1 MPVNVEPTIDKPIP
15 RNAYPERG
23 EDAVARAKI
32 AGNTALLLEELGASF
47 DMTAEDNAKAAE
59 MFDALS
65 KSAEVT
71 EREKQ
76 LKNPGFAVSLYRYIN
91 DYERQ
96 IVQDKIQVRTIVTN
110 RLLEI
115 SESEDH
121 KVALKA
127 LELLGKA
134 SDLFTER
141 SEITITHQTSTELKS
156 ALREKIRLLME
167 MNTVDVT
174 PVPQKIENEP
184 DNDVVDVES
193 YDSSDD

>member
-15 RNAYPERG
+15 SHAYPERG

-59 MFDALS
+59 MFDTLS
-65 KSAEVT
+65 KTAEVT

-96 IVQDKIQVRTIVTN
+96 IIQDKVQVRTIVTN

-167 MNTVDVT
+167 MNTVDIT
-174 PVPQKIENEP
+174 PEPQMIENEVE
-184 DNDVVDVES
+184 NDVIDVES
-193 YDSSDD
+193 YDDND

>member
-1 MPVNVEPTIDKPIP
+1 MPVNVEPTLDKPVP
-15 RNAYPERG
+15 SFAYPQRG
-23 EDAVARAKI
+23 EDELARAKI
-32 AGNTALLLEELGASF
+32 AGNTALMLEELGASF
-47 DMTAEDNAKAAE
+47 DMTPEDNAKAAE
-59 MFDALS
+59 MFNS
-65 KSAEVT
+65 MGRNTEVT

-96 IVQDKIQVRTIVTN
+96 IVQDKVQVRTIVTN

-115 SESEDH
+115 SENKDP

-141 SEITITHQTSTELKS
+141 SEITITHQTSDELKA
-156 ALREKIRLLME
+156 ALREKIRALME
-167 MNTVDVT
+167 MNTIDAT
-174 PVPQKIENEP
+174 PKPAKLVNQAN
-184 DNDVVDVES
+184 NDIVDVES
-193 YDSSDD
+193 DDNDDS